1 VCVLLFIVHV
11 CFLLFNDILF
21 FSTTCRHTFT
31 LMESSHVATAP
42 ENEETQY
49 DHLSSGSSQR
59 TPVMEV
65 VMPRPTVLQ
74 QPSTLEKQVQM
85 QMIG

>member
-1 VCVLLFIVHV
+1 
-11 CFLLFNDILF
+11 
-21 FSTTCRHTFT
+21 
-31 LMESSHVATAP
+31 MESSHVATAP

-85 QMIG
+85 QMIGQNEQGV